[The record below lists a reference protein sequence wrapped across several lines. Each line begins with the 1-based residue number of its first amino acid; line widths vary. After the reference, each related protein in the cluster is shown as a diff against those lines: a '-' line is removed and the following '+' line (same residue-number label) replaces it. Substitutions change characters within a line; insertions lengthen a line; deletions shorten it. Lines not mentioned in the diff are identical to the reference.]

1 MSFRDVLRESFIAD
15 FSAADFGAKDIIIIL
30 GITLILSLYIF
41 IVYRL
46 ISRKSFYNKSFNI
59 SLAALAMI
67 TAAVIIT
74 IQSSIVIS
82 LGMVGA
88 LSIVRF
94 RTAVKDPLDLV
105 FLFWSIAIGI
115 ICGVGLYLIAGIVSI
130 GVTILIFVL
139 DMLPVVKVPMILVI
153 QNSHSNMQEKIL
165 EAISDKVK
173 YYKVKSQNITNDQLN
188 LVIELRTNNGAK
200 LLQDIYAL
208 EGVTY
213 VSLMDHDGEVTY

>member
-1 MSFRDVLRESFIAD
+1 MSFRDILRESFIAD
-15 FSAADFGAKDIIIIL
+15 FSAANLGAKDIIIVL

-46 ISRKSFYNKSFNI
+46 ISRKNFYNKSFNI

-67 TAAVIIT
+67 TAAIIIT
-74 IQSSIVIS
+74 IQSSIVVS

-115 ICGVGLYLIAGIVSI
+115 ICGAGLYLIAGIVSI

-165 EAISDKVK
+165 ETISGKVK

-188 LVIELRTNNGAK
+188 LVIELRTNEAAR
-200 LLQDIYAL
+200 LLQDVYAL

-213 VSLMDHDGEVTY
+213 VSLMDHEGEVTY